1 MIGRPVSDPRTGV
14 PGLGILVKLT
24 CAFLFEALWFPKQM
38 MPRIAPLEP
47 PYAPATEE
55 TLLRWMPPGATVEP
69 LKLFRTLLVHDSL
82 MSRMRPLGAGILG
95 HGLLEP
101 RVRELM
107 ILRVCARCDAISS
120 SVLNDRL
127 AELRAAGIVEAGDG
141 GYALT
146 PEGRELL
153 ELYPGLNAWAERWA
167 ARERVGPNR

>member
-1 MIGRPVSDPRTGV
+1 
-14 PGLGILVKLT
+14 
-24 CAFLFEALWFPKQM
+24 M

-107 ILRVCARCDAISS
+107 ILRVCARCDAGYEWGVHAAFFAE
-120 SVLNDRL
+120 SVGLTEAEVRATVRADADDQIWSGRDGAVIRL